1 MKKAVL
7 FLGIL
12 ISFLLVT
19 SCTTDDLELSNES
32 QIQIN
37 LMDQYTNQLA
47 RDGEEDEEE
56 SSSNENNEGA
66 ETTST
71 NEDDSTGPV
80 IVIKKD

>member
-19 SCTTDDLELSNES
+19 SCTTDDLEFSNET
-32 QIQIN
+32 QIN
-37 LMDQYTNQLA
+37 LKDDYANQLA
-47 RDGEEDEEE
+47 RDGEEDGEE

-66 ETTST
+66 VTSSS

>member
-19 SCTTDDLELSNES
+19 SCTTDDLELSNET
-32 QIQIN
+32 QIN
-37 LMDQYTNQLA
+37 LMDEYTNQLS

-66 ETTST
+66 VTTST

>member
-19 SCTTDDLELSNES
+19 SCTTDDLELSNET
-32 QIQIN
+32 QIN
-37 LMDQYTNQLA
+37 LMDEHTNQLS

-66 ETTST
+66 VTTST